1 MVLVIETGA
10 GVAGA
15 NSYASVEEV
24 PALVASD
31 AREDS
36 AVAPG
41 LASELSAARE
51 RIGALETSVAQA
63 VAALKQTSP

>member
-15 NSYASVEEV
+15 S
-24 PALVASD
+24 
-31 AREDS
+31 
-36 AVAPG
+36 PG

-63 VAALKQTSP
+63 VAAIKQTSP